1 MKYSLYKATPYR
13 EKNDPTA
20 YAGSAISFNLWKTK
34 DGPLIMLECVKQ
46 RSWDELSKKA
56 SFYNLKTNPEKGFR
70 VKFNEKE
77 AGGFVQ
83 AIRTY
88 TDYDTFHNFDSN
100 KTSIKLLS
108 SVKKATKEGDKDKN
122 VYTLNVTRN
131 GSLSFRV
138 GLELAEAEVIRVFFE
153 EAIKEMLW
161 AENKFEFKEEAQ

>member
-1 MKYSLYKATPYR
+1 MKYSLYKPTTYKD
-13 EKNDPTA
+13 KNDPTS

-34 DGPLIMLECVKQ
+34 DGPIIMLECVKQ
-46 RSWDELSKKA
+46 KSHDGKNG

-77 AGGFVQ
+77 AGGFVN

-100 KTSIKLLS
+100 KTLIKLLS

-161 AENKFEFKEEAQ
+161 AENKFEFKEEAAE